1 MATQA
6 PIKIRDADA
15 VDVNTSGTLLDNGHT
30 RPSVG
35 IGGPDAAAGLAPCT
49 AADGLSVKVTN
60 PGDISGGAGATPS
73 TRQDTYTG
81 TADGTAVDVSTSVR
95 LWFGLQVK
103 GTGAAATSWTANLQA
118 SLDGTNYA
126 TILTHSNAS
135 DSDGSIVWI
144 STPAPALHF
153 RSSVSA
159 VSLGAASNIVV
170 TIVGMP

>member
-1 MATQA
+1 MANSSI
-6 PIKIRDADA
+6 PI
-15 VDVNTSGTLLDNGHT
+15 T
-30 RPSVG
+30 
-35 IGGPDAAAGLAPCT
+35 DAAESTQDIDGFSLDDGNFRPAVVIGDPTT
-49 AADGLSVKVTN
+49 AN
-60 PGDISGGAGATPS
+60 AGATVS
-73 TRQDTYTG
+73 TTHGLRVNPGAQSRADTYTG
-81 TADGTAVDVSTSVR
+81 TGNGTAVDASTGVKQ
-95 LWFGLQVK
+95 WFGLQVK
-103 GTGAAATSWTANLQA
+103 GTGAAATSWTVVLQA
-118 SLDGTNYA
+118 SLDGANYA